1 MAENGRRKGEAALLV
16 ALASGMTV
24 RDAAVAAG
32 IGERTAT
39 RRVTDPGFRRQ
50 VAQLRANMVQR
61 ALGRLADASVQ
72 AVDTLR
78 ALLSAEADTVKLGAA
93 RAILEL
99 GNRLR
104 ETVELEERIA
114 ALEQQQTGWR
124 DP

>member
-50 VAQLRANMVQR
+50 VAQLRAHMVQR